1 MKILILYNIIIVV
14 LGVTVVKLYNDLI
27 QKQKEHLF
35 LLDGLRN
42 NIREVVL
49 GSKNNVNEDITN
61 NISDLL
67 ITSNSDREKYISM
80 ICEIKNKQKQNI
92 EKMLKEDNMVD
103 DDKMV
108 DIFTRIML
116 KVNELEKKNNK
127 IYSNIF
133 YKKT

>member
-14 LGVTVVKLYNDLI
+14 LGATVVKLYNDLI

-35 LLDGLRN
+35 LLEGLRN

-49 GSKNNVNEDITN
+49 GSKDNVNEDITN

-92 EKMLKEDNMVD
+92 EKMLKEDNVVD

-116 KVNELEKKNNK
+116 KVNELEKKNG
-127 IYSNIF
+127 IV
-133 YKKT
+133 

>member
-14 LGVTVVKLYNDLI
+14 LGATVVKLYTDLI

-35 LLDGLRN
+35 LLEGLRN

-49 GSKNNVNEDITN
+49 GSKDNVNEDITN

-92 EKMLKEDNMVD
+92 EKMLKEDNVVD

-108 DIFTRIML
+108 DIFSRIML
-116 KVNELEKKNNK
+116 KVNELEKKNG
-127 IYSNIF
+127 IA
-133 YKKT
+133 

>member
-92 EKMLKEDNMVD
+92 EKMLKEEKWYCLIKYTQIFFIKKL
-103 DDKMV
+103 DK
-108 DIFTRIML
+108 
-116 KVNELEKKNNK
+116 KSKKW
-127 IYSNIF
+127 
-133 YKKT
+133 

>member
-1 MKILILYNIIIVV
+1 MKILILYNIIIIV
-14 LGVTVVKLYNDLI
+14 LGATVVKLYNDLI

-35 LLDGLRN
+35 LLEGLRN

-49 GSKNNVNEDITN
+49 GSKDNVNEDITN

-67 ITSNSDREKYISM
+67 ISSNSDREKYISM

-92 EKMLKEDNMVD
+92 EKMLKEDNVVD

-108 DIFTRIML
+108 DIFSRIML
-116 KVNELEKKNNK
+116 KVNELEKKNG
-127 IYSNIF
+127 IA
-133 YKKT
+133 

>member
-1 MKILILYNIIIVV
+1 MKILIIYNIIIVV
-14 LGVTVVKLYNDLI
+14 LGATVVKLYNDLI

-35 LLDGLRN
+35 LLRGLRE

-49 GSKNNVNEDITN
+49 GSKDNVNEDITN

-67 ITSNSDREKYISM
+67 ITSNSDREKYITM

-92 EKMLKEDNMVD
+92 EKMLREDNVVD

-108 DIFTRIML
+108 DIFTRILL
-116 KVNELEKKNNK
+116 KVNELEKKNG
-127 IYSNIF
+127 IA
-133 YKKT
+133 

>member
-14 LGVTVVKLYNDLI
+14 LGATVVKLYNDLI

-35 LLDGLRN
+35 LLEGLRN

-49 GSKNNVNEDITN
+49 GSKDNVNEDITN

-92 EKMLKEDNMVD
+92 EKMLKEDNVVD

-116 KVNELEKKNNK
+116 KVNELEKKNG
-127 IYSNIF
+127 IA
-133 YKKT
+133 

>member
-14 LGVTVVKLYNDLI
+14 LGATVVKLYNDLI

-35 LLDGLRN
+35 LLEGLRN

-49 GSKNNVNEDITN
+49 GSKDNVKEDITN

-92 EKMLKEDNMVD
+92 EKMLKEDNVVD

-108 DIFTRIML
+108 DIFSRIML
-116 KVNELEKKNNK
+116 KVNELEKKNG
-127 IYSNIF
+127 IA
-133 YKKT
+133 

>member
-116 KVNELEKKNNK
+116 KVNELEKKNG
-127 IYSNIF
+127 IA
-133 YKKT
+133 